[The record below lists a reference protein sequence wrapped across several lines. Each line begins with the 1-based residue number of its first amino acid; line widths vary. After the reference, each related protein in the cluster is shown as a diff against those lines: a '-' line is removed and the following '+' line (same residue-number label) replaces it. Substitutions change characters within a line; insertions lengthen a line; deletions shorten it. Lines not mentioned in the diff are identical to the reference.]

1 MESEE
6 TRDPGTSETPTGVP
20 PANDEPAQNVEDDQ
34 VAGIDDQP
42 QGDDNAEAGSEA
54 GGASDTDE
62 GASDTPKTSET
73 GGV

>member
-34 VAGIDDQP
+34 VDEIDDQS
-42 QGDDNAEAGSEA
+42 QGDEDADAGE
-54 GGASDTDE
+54 
-62 GASDTPKTSET
+62 TPETS
-73 GGV
+73 GI

>member
-34 VAGIDDQP
+34 VDEIDDQS
-42 QGDDNAEAGSEA
+42 QGDEDADAGETP
-54 GGASDTDE
+54 DTS
-62 GASDTPKTSET
+62 GI
-73 GGV
+73 